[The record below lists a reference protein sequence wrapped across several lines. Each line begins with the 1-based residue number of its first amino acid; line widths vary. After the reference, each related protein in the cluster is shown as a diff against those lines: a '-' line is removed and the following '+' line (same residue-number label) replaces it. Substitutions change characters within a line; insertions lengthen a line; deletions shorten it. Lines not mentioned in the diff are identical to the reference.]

1 MTRIEDVS
9 LAVIVAWNL
18 ATYALV
24 WMTFP
29 QSAMVAGRY
38 RRIAADRDRQRVL
51 VVTTAGRGGAILA
64 ACRGP
69 DSIPENGHVGVG

>member
-51 VVTTAGRGGAILA
+51 VVTTAGRRGAILA
-64 ACRGP
+64 ACNAKTSGP
-69 DSIPENGHVGVG
+69 KGGGIGC